1 MDGEKYIQ
9 QLLLELSIIGQIK
22 GGHRVFSANGT
33 ISVSPPARTDF
44 LSRWWNQER
53 RERNL
58 EAIERTLCTVYTV
71 METLLTK
78 IECAA
83 KLTSDKSTFQERIE
97 LKSASQRLK
106 RFCDAL
112 QVSKGGNGQ
121 GISELLVTY
130 DGDITITSR
139 IKQIIANID
148 DKLEQVNSVIGEPN
162 VIEWSEFEGPPK
174 ESTPHLCQNAINPKA
189 GPAAPTGFQNGTTP
203 EGSQCSVC
211 KNDLVSSHTQ
221 EHSATCSQQRDSQNQ
236 KHDS

>member
-1 MDGEKYIQ
+1 MDGEKYVQ

-22 GGHRVFSANGT
+22 GGHRVFSANGK

-44 LSRWWNQER
+44 LSRWWNQEG

-58 EAIERTLCTVYTV
+58 AAIERTLCTVYTV

-83 KLTSDKSTFQERIE
+83 KLASDTSSFQERME

-139 IKQIIANID
+139 IKHIIANID
-148 DKLEQVNSVIGEPN
+148 DKLEQVRSVIGNPN
-162 VIEWSEFEGPPK
+162 D
-174 ESTPHLCQNAINPKA
+174 
-189 GPAAPTGFQNGTTP
+189 TGGGDRVGSNNQQQSATGSRQLNSQSPQNG
-203 EGSQCSVC
+203 SQENIDV
-211 KNDLVSSHTQ
+211 
-221 EHSATCSQQRDSQNQ
+221 AM
-236 KHDS
+236 